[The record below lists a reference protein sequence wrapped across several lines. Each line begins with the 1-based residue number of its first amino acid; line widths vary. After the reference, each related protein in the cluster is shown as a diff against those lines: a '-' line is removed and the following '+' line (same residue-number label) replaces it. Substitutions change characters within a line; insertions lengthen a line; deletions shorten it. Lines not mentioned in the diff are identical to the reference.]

1 MEPERPVPNLVT
13 LVVTNMETT
22 VAFYR
27 RLGLEIGDAMPEWE
41 DVHRSTT
48 TENGVGL
55 DFDRADFAPAW
66 NHGWKGSAGGAG
78 VILGFSVTSREAVDQ
93 RYAELTGAGY
103 RGQQAPY
110 DAFWGARYAV
120 IEDPD
125 GNAVGL
131 MSAVDAAYRSEA
143 PVPLEKDAVVAPGS
157 VLAAALPTGAE
168 VLDNRGEKFAHVK
181 ETEGEFFKLSV
192 PLGTDFWLP
201 TAYVASVD
209 GEHVHLSINRD
220 DVDEF
225 KLATPN
231 KDDVINDV

>member
-1 MEPERPVPNLVT
+1 MEQERAVPNLVT
-13 LVVTNMETT
+13 LVVSDMEST

-27 RLGLEIGDAMPEWE
+27 KLGVEIGDAMPEWE
-41 DVHRSTT
+41 DVHRSAK

-55 DFDRADFAPAW
+55 DFDRSDFAPAW
-66 NHGWKGSAGGAG
+66 NRGWKGGPGGAG

-93 RYAELTGAGY
+93 LYAELTGAGY
-103 RGQQAPY
+103 RSQQAPY
-110 DAFWGARYAV
+110 DGFWGARYAV

-125 GNAVGL
+125 GNAVGI
-131 MSAVDAAYRSEA
+131 MSAIDAAYRSEA
-143 PVPLEKDAVVAPGS
+143 PVPLEKSAVPAPAS
-157 VLAAALPTGAE
+157 MPAAALTPGAE
-168 VLDNRGEKFAHVK
+168 VLDNRGQKFAHVK

-201 TAYVASVD
+201 VGFVASVD

-231 KDDVINDV
+231 RDDVINDV